1 MSDGRAPRLW
11 QKAPCGLSA
20 ARRAVRTGFARRAG
34 RALAARPLRVLCFR
48 PRGHRVMHVVLMV
61 MHVVMWGMVV
71 VVMMVVM
78 HLVHFARGRGG
89 RRSGFLSDGV
99 TGEPDR
105 ESGGCENALDHG
117 RTILR

>member
-1 MSDGRAPRLW
+1 MLG
-11 QKAPCGLSA
+11 
-20 ARRAVRTGFARRAG
+20 
-34 RALAARPLRVLCFR
+34 ARPLRVLCFR
-48 PRGHRVMHVVLMV
+48 RRGHLV
-61 MHVVMWGMVV
+61 MHVVMMVV
-71 VVMMVVM
+71 VMVVMMMMMVM

>member
-1 MSDGRAPRLW
+1 
-11 QKAPCGLSA
+11 
-20 ARRAVRTGFARRAG
+20 
-34 RALAARPLRVLCFR
+34 
-48 PRGHRVMHVVLMV
+48 MV
-61 MHVVMWGMVV
+61 MVM
-71 VVMMVVM
+71 MMVVM

-99 TGEPDR
+99 TGEADR

>member
-48 PRGHRVMHVVLMV
+48 RRGHLV
-61 MHVVMWGMVV
+61 MHVVMMVV
-71 VVMMVVM
+71 MVMVMVMMMVVM

-99 TGEPDR
+99 TGEADR